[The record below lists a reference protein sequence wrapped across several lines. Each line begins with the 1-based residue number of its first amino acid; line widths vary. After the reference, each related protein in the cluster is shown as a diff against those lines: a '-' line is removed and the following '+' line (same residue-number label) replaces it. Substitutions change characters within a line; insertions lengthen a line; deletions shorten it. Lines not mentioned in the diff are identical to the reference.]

1 VKNDLNYLCLA
12 WRLVKRGYGASSP
25 NPMVGAVLVKA
36 GKIIGLGEQSDDPQP
51 FDAKQ
56 FPQALFA
63 E

>member
-1 VKNDLNYLCLA
+1 
-12 WRLVKRGYGASSP
+12 
-25 NPMVGAVLVKA
+25 MVGAVLVKA